1 MTRRTTGFSGKL
13 FNHAVADMGIDDT
26 ASATVIAPGGGD
38 DFYFT
43 HGMQDL
49 SLKMSNSEYSIPG
62 DGLRQEFII
71 Y

>member
-1 MTRRTTGFSGKL
+1 MIRRAPGFGGKL
-13 FNHAVADMGIDDT
+13 FNYAVADMGIDDT